1 MTAQPD
7 DPADGGPAL
16 FRVIR
21 FWSRRW
27 INRTSADL
35 PDELRH
41 ALSVQVVEA
50 VAAASGESTEATVS
64 AVAHQL
70 GLDHSGASR
79 MVRDATAAGYL
90 RRSESSLDRR
100 RTVLH
105 LTVRGE
111 ELLGEA
117 RDWQRRTF
125 TELTADWSLRDRRR
139 FAGYLR
145 RLSDD
150 MRP

>member
-1 MTAQPD
+1 M
-7 DPADGGPAL
+7 
-16 FRVIR
+16 
-21 FWSRRW
+21 
-27 INRTSADL
+27 
-35 PDELRH
+35 
-41 ALSVQVVEA
+41 
-50 VAAASGESTEATVS
+50 S